1 MARLRGNPVRMA
13 KRHRYGSSHAARAV
27 TVVAD
32 LTAVI
37 LGLWILMYLLDAN
50 RANDLVH
57 FVQGAAR
64 WLAGWSYNLFTFDA
78 EWLRTLLNYGLPALV
93 YLVLG
98 HALAARIRRIEY

>member
-1 MARLRGNPVRMA
+1 MPGLCGYPAVMSR
-13 KRHRYGSSHAARAV
+13 RHRYGSSQAARAV

-37 LGLWILMYLLDAN
+37 LGLWIVMYLLDAN

-57 FVQGAAR
+57 FVQGGAR

-98 HALAARIRRIEY
+98 HALAARIRRIEH

>member
-1 MARLRGNPVRMA
+1 MPDLCGYPAVMSR
-13 KRHRYGSSHAARAV
+13 RHRYGSSQAARAV
-27 TVVAD
+27 TLVAD

-37 LGLWILMYLLDAN
+37 LGLWIVMYLLDAN

-98 HALAARIRRIEY
+98 HALAARIRRIEH